1 MQQDDPS
8 SSVPPGRPSES
19 AHPSDLYDELKRSP
33 WTSASSRGDRSQA
46 GVLLELVREMRGQR
60 ESFDEAQKLAAAE
73 RKSERR
79 WRMLFQAL
87 VFGFPVLLGVVYL
100 LFFLSSTG
108 FRWGPFGDVV
118 GVVRIEGPIASNERA
133 SAESIVPLLEKAFA
147 NPNVKAVVLS
157 IDSPGGAPV
166 ESERIYTAIGSLKR
180 KHPKPVVAVINNIG
194 ASAAFLIALHADTIV
209 AGKYSLVGSIGAIMA
224 PWQLDR
230 AIAKFDVTQRVYA
243 SGKLKSFLNPFTP
256 VSPEVDVKAQKLV
269 DQLGTFFLDEVKAK
283 RGSRLKQGIDV
294 ATGEVWPG
302 PEAKD
307 LGLVDSVGTL
317 DEYVSATWG
326 MRTYDFGPSAQGLQL
341 LNRTLQDALVGS
353 VQRLAS
359 TIPSVR

>member
-1 MQQDDPS
+1 MLHDDASPSIPSHTPEAAQTADLHDELDRSPGASGS
-8 SSVPPGRPSES
+8 SSR
-19 AHPSDLYDELKRSP
+19 
-33 WTSASSRGDRSQA
+33 DRLQA

-60 ESFDEAQKLAAAE
+60 QSFDAAQKLAAAE

-87 VFGFPVLLGVVYL
+87 VFGFPVVLGVVYL
-100 LFFLSSTG
+100 LFFLNSTG

-157 IDSPGGAPV
+157 IDSSGGAPV
-166 ESERIYTAIGSLKR
+166 ESERIYTAISSLKR
-180 KHPKPVVAVINNIG
+180 KHQKPVVAVINNIG
-194 ASAAFLIALHADTIV
+194 ASAAFLIALHADKIV

-243 SGKLKSFLNPFTP
+243 SGRLKSFLNPFTP
-256 VSPEVDVKAQKLV
+256 VSPEVHMKAQKLV
-269 DQLGTFFLDEVKAK
+269 DQLGTFFLEEVKAR
-283 RGSRLKQGIDV
+283 RGTHLKQGVDV

-326 MRTYDFGPSAQGLQL
+326 MPSYDFGPSAQGLQL
-341 LNRTLQDALVGS
+341 LGRTLQDALVGS
-353 VQRLAS
+353 VQRLATS
-359 TIPSVR
+359 VPSVR

>member
-1 MQQDDPS
+1 MQQDEPR
-8 SSVPPGRPSES
+8 SSVPPSRHSE
-19 AHPSDLYDELKRSP
+19 AFQPADLHDELKRSP
-33 WTSASSRGDRSQA
+33 GTSASSPGDRSQA

-73 RKSERR
+73 RRSERR

-87 VFGFPVLLGVVYL
+87 VFGFPVVLGVVYL

-166 ESERIYTAIGSLKR
+166 ESERIYTAIGSLKE

-194 ASAAFLIALHADTIV
+194 ASAAFLIALHADKIV

-243 SGKLKSFLNPFTP
+243 SGRLKSFLNPFTP
-256 VSPEVDVKAQKLV
+256 VSPEVDMKAQKLV
-269 DQLGTFFLDEVKAK
+269 DQLGTFFLEEVKAR
-283 RGSRLKQGIDV
+283 RGTRLKQGVDV

-341 LNRTLQDALVGS
+341 LGHTLQDALVGS
-353 VQRLAS
+353 VQRLATS
-359 TIPSVR
+359 VPSVR